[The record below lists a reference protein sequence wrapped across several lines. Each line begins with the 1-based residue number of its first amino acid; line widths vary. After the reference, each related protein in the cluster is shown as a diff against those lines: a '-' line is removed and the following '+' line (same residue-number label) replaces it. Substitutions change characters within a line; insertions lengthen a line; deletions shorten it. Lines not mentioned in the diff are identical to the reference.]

1 MRNLTKAILLVV
13 VMLSLQACATTIEPG
28 QRGVRWS
35 PLTGELSTEPLK
47 SGFYWR
53 APWNQIH
60 LYNVRWR
67 SYTETVNA
75 LSSDDLPIF
84 LETVMVMRPIP
95 EEVSL
100 LAKEIGSDFY
110 PRIAKRELLAAV
122 RRIVSNYP
130 LVTVLEHSSEIAS
143 EVEAVVMEK
152 LKDRHVQVASIAMA
166 GLDPGYLT
174 LTLDDSSNSKLGLL
188 PDKQNVLLL
197 INPGTDQAAPSSQEG
212 FRGPH

>member
-13 VMLSLQACATTIEPG
+13 VMLSLQACTTTIEPG

-35 PLTGELSTEPLK
+35 PLTGDLSTEPLK

-53 APWNQIH
+53 APWHQIH

-67 SYTETVNA
+67 SYTETINA
-75 LSSDDLPIF
+75 LSSDDLPIS

-143 EVEAVVMEK
+143 EVEAVVVEK

-166 GLDPGYLT
+166 GLDPEYLT
-174 LTLDDSSNSKLGLL
+174 FKLYDSSISKLVRR
-188 PDKQNVLLL
+188 PNKSNALLL
-197 INPGTDQAAPSSQEG
+197 IDPGTDQATPSS
-212 FRGPH
+212 H